1 MGVLESKEK
10 WTNQS
15 LLELFRKDFY
25 FFKQK
30 EHAMFGNCEIYK
42 SYKEPNNLILRYSK
56 LSTEENFLEF
66 FENAQNCKNFFHPN
80 LIHCYG
86 TLSESSSTFCS
97 TLSCFSVFYEYYE
110 ENLADIF
117 MIKTGKDEFFSEE
130 ELINFYNDLL
140 KILQI
145 LQMNNWHIYETLNL
159 ESFYVAKEKRLKLL
173 PNVFFKKNAKINQN
187 NSLKE
192 RIKEIIL
199 GLSCLNFYFS
209 EREKIEIIKK
219 KYSFEFLQ
227 MISSEIS
234 EEIFAISHDEKEKE
248 IKKTPKKKINHD
260 LVSFQDDSYFMSPIK
275 NEAKINNPYI

>member
-30 EHAMFGNCEIYK
+30 EHPTFGNCHIYK
-42 SYKEPNNLILRYSK
+42 SYKEPYNLILRYSK

-66 FENAQNCKNFFHPN
+66 CENALNLKNFFHPN
-80 LIHCYG
+80 LINCYG

-97 TLSCFSVFYEYYE
+97 TLTYFSVFFEYYE

-117 MIKTGKDEFFSEE
+117 KIKREKQEFFSEE
-130 ELINFYNDLL
+130 ELINFYYDLT

-145 LQMNNWHIYETLNL
+145 LQKNNLSETLNL
-159 ESFYVAKEKRLKLL
+159 ENIYVGKEKRLKLF
-173 PNVFFKKNAKINQN
+173 PRVFFEKNAKINPNQ
-187 NSLKE
+187 SLKE
-192 RIKEIIL
+192 RIREIIL
-199 GLSCLNFYFS
+199 SLSCLNFYNAES
-209 EREKIEIIKK
+209 EKIEIIKK

-227 MISSEIS
+227 MINSEFLEESFFIANKE
-234 EEIFAISHDEKEKE
+234 EEIKQ
-248 IKKTPKKKINHD
+248 TPKKKINHD
-260 LVSFQDDSYFMSPIK
+260 LISFQDDAYFMSPIQ
-275 NEAKINNPYI
+275 NEAEISDPLI